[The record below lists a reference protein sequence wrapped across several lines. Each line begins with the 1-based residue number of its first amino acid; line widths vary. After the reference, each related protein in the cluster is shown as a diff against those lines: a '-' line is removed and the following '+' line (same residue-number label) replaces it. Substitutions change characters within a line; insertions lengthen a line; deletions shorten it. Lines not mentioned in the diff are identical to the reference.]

1 MRTLILSLAIASFT
15 LHASIPEAE
24 LHMQAREYDQAL
36 TKLKAWFLLANTPNH
51 DYTAYLAGLASYHSD
66 DDPGVLEWTA
76 HFEDKFADSAW
87 ARKARFLR
95 AKALIRQRKHEA
107 ANAIYEAEALR
118 LFDPARKEKHAQLL
132 VDLADELSR
141 EPDPK
146 DPAAPPANYA
156 QARTLYQQVLG
167 MAIGRG
173 LEDNVR
179 FKVAGVLTKLQDWN
193 AAQKA
198 YRDYL
203 AKFDPTWAGSVG
215 SPDRFQGKLPADPE
229 PAGAHRLDARFRL
242 AEVQLSLCGQRI
254 IVTPGHRHQAIQNP
268 SNAVSV
274 LPTLQVAR
282 KNLQDLIALL
292 LAEDQ
297 ARAAPK
303 DAGSALIGDAR
314 WTLVRTYNLPHPA
327 PGELDAG
334 IDAIRAFTGKHP
346 RHPRATDASR
356 LIATTYQNAGR
367 IDDAISAFADF
378 AAAKNFT
385 FVPEDGETDPKI
397 KTGVSCAETFSKWT
411 KEAVFMIGQ
420 LRFNQRDYPAAISQW
435 ERYIAR
441 FPNGEHWSQCQGGI
455 INAEF
460 QIGIDAVSAKDYPTA
475 RRHFEVFLK
484 EHPLDARSRQILFIL
499 GQMHVATDDYAAAI
513 ADWARLI
520 SKYPNTE
527 ESSLAL
533 FRTAQL
539 QEKELA
545 NFDQALA
552 SYLRLKWGSRASK
565 AKQRVD
571 TLTAHKLAIE
581 TERTFRSNETA
592 QVKLAVR
599 NVEKVTVR
607 QYFLDLEAYFR
618 KTHRMDQVELLDV
631 DLIEPDATWE
641 VEIADFTK
649 YAPLEQQLAIPF
661 PENQPGVCI
670 IKVSEEDFEATTLVV
685 RSDID
690 LIVKSSRKETLVFA
704 QNRLRNAPAGG
715 ASVLFSDGKKII
727 GSGSTG
733 QDGVLRKTFESLRK
747 QSDIRVFVSTGHGVA
762 SNILSLSGLN
772 LNASLATKGY
782 IYPHN
787 SAYRPG
793 ETVQLRAIV
802 RDTAEGRYTVP
813 VGRKMKVQIKDPQGR
828 VIQQRDIPLSDFG
841 TLADTV
847 ELPGQIALGSYT
859 VTLSDGTN
867 IFNGNFQVQRYK
879 LEKMK
884 ASLDFSQPVY
894 FRGEPVVA
902 TIGLRYYWDAPVPNT
917 EVTYSLPDGR
927 KFTERTDAEGQIK
940 LTYDAS
946 GYLPGS
952 WLNFSVQVP
961 GENVQTQG
969 AAMLAVRGFEIQVKP
984 QQDVALV
991 GEPVAISFTTTDAA
1005 GEPTA
1010 RDFEVEVLR
1019 LVIPPKDPV
1028 LQEVPWL
1035 DNSVQTTGD
1044 ERKVATHKVGTNAEG
1059 HGSLSLRLDDGGRY
1073 ILRAKGKDR
1082 FDQTVTSHGELRIS
1096 DDADEIRLRFFA
1108 DKPTVQVGETLPIRL
1123 HSRVPD
1129 GFALIT
1135 YQGETI
1141 ISHDVRQI
1149 KKGFNPLSLAVGH
1162 DHFPNFRVEVTM
1174 LDGRELRTSHKDFR
1188 VEREL
1193 RVQVIPAKPSF
1204 APGETAEFAIEARDQ
1219 LDKPVEAE
1227 LSLALV
1233 NAALFEL
1240 YADDRTPILSY
1251 FQNEQWRVS
1260 EFRAT
1265 SNADFAYAG
1274 ATKEVE
1280 KSAQEEQER
1289 QERAGRERQR
1299 LQEAQQGGYGY
1310 SFNTPAQSQPQ
1321 MAQQELAQQ
1330 LNDVQ
1335 VTVGGQF
1342 FANGSIQLD
1351 SLSANFDAPHPVGGG
1366 GFGGGGGTAAKPR
1379 MIEAAARWLP
1389 AIRTNAQGKA
1399 TVSVELPDSIGEWR
1413 VTSIGVTTETLVGET
1428 KASVIT
1434 RKPFFLELKLPTI
1447 VQEGDQLRIL
1457 ATVHADA
1464 EIAGEATVTLNDQT
1478 RKVSIADGQP
1488 AELLF
1493 DAITVPNAATLRL
1506 AAKATLGDHSD
1517 AIQQDLPIRAW
1528 GLPMSTRIGGVASA
1542 SLRQDITLPS
1552 DREYRWR
1559 TLDIAISPTLEK
1571 AVLRM
1576 AKANSG
1582 YAAADLL
1589 AVVAGIDYAK
1599 DRDTDTTAM
1608 FAEARRLTLEL
1619 LSSQRKDGH
1628 WLVNEG
1634 GNAYKTADAY
1644 HALVRA
1650 RALGIIVPADALSK
1664 AEAGLRSS
1672 FSRLSSNDNENKTHL
1687 QFGLA
1692 ANKQADFSAVNRLY
1706 RERSRL
1712 SALALARLG
1721 NIFLGLDRREI
1732 AKELLA
1738 LAAPKLDGNL
1748 HASALTLSL
1757 YAALQPDAKEA
1768 ATLADTLLAG
1778 HGCFRF
1784 LEPRTHGHA
1793 TAALA
1798 AHFGPGRDAQ
1808 TDLQLIVFVNDTQ
1821 VALDLTG
1828 SGNFVIPTDLIK
1840 DSNQIRIEVAGAG
1853 RFAWAATLTGFSP
1866 EMKNPKSFR
1875 SRIEWRRYYHDNLT
1889 YGNRRLKA
1897 NSSSIVK
1904 NLPVGE
1910 QVRVYVDTYNYT
1922 TYKEP
1927 WIWEEYFPLG
1937 TTLVPGSIKPGSAKR
1952 YEVGDGKITF
1962 YLPTGSLRDI
1972 EYRLVAYAPGT
1983 YRVLP
1988 SVIRSRFQP
1997 QRMIVG
2003 PTSEL
2008 TILAPGEDSPD
2019 PYSMNTSEHFEL
2031 ARLNFD
2037 DKNYDTALEHL
2048 NVLFKT
2054 KNRPYEKDV
2063 ARMLLWIHTSE
2074 GYFDAA
2080 KIVQMFEILR
2090 ERHPDLT
2097 IPFDRILVVGRAY
2110 REIGEFERAW
2120 LVFRASIDGS
2130 FVRDT
2135 SISATLEDHNQF
2147 LASMAYLRALWREY
2161 PDRADIV
2168 AAKLAWANA
2177 LFTESVNAD
2186 THRKLARPTPLL
2198 SKETIDKID
2207 RVSMLADSAAMTHQF
2222 LTLFPEDPQADDAA
2236 FAMLN
2241 SLFAL
2246 EDYPRVVGS
2255 GTRYVANFA
2264 KSDFRTSF
2272 EYMAA
2277 LGHFWQYHYEDA
2289 LGLALEV
2296 ARGESKDRDFARYIT
2311 AQIYHTQGNP
2321 AEAIEW
2327 YEKVR
2332 QAYPDAA
2339 QSIDYFEE
2347 QKIAMDEVHTFT
2359 PGEDVS
2365 LELDYRNIKEAF
2377 LQIYKVDL
2385 MKLYLREKNLSN
2397 ITKVR
2402 LAGISPE
2409 LEQRIQLGNGKD
2421 YADKMRQVQL
2431 DLKDEGAYLVIVR
2444 GDDLFTSGLVLITP
2458 LRLEIQEDAGAGSI
2472 RVNVR
2477 DRETGRYI
2485 PKVHVKAIGSADSDF
2500 RAGDTDLRG
2509 IFATDGLNGLPTVI
2523 ARAEDSRY
2531 AFYRGEHS
2539 LGNANR
2545 NNAPRQQQRGQAT
2558 QQLELNDYLKNAT
2571 DLNIFNNGQQIK
2583 GWDSLRRSGKG
2594 GVQIKKAR

>member
-1 MRTLILSLAIASFT
+1 MRPIALFLAIASFT

-24 LHMQAREYDQAL
+24 LHIQAREYDQAL
-36 TKLKAWFLLANTPNH
+36 TKLKAWFLLANNPNH
-51 DYTAYLAGLASYHSD
+51 DYTAYLAALASYHSD
-66 DDPGVLEWTA
+66 EDPAVLEWTG
-76 HFEDKFADSAW
+76 HFEDKFANSTW

-95 AKALIRQRKHEA
+95 AKALIRQREHEA
-107 ANAIYEAEALR
+107 ANAIYEAEARR
-118 LFDPARKEKHAQLL
+118 LFEPARKEKHAQLL
-132 VDLADELSR
+132 VDLADELAHKS
-141 EPDPK
+141 D
-146 DPAAPPANYA
+146 DVAAPPPNYA
-156 QARTLYQQVLG
+156 QARKLYEQVLT

-173 LEDNVR
+173 LEDSVR
-179 FKVAGVLTKLQDWN
+179 FKLASTLASLEDWN
-193 AAQKA
+193 GAQKA

-203 AKFDPTWAGSVG
+203 AKFDPTWAGPVG
-215 SPDRFQGKLPADPE
+215 SPTRFQGKLPADPD

-242 AEVQLSLCGQRI
+242 AEVQLAICGQRV
-254 IVTPGHRHQAIQNP
+254 IVTPGHRHQAIRVQQNAA
-268 SNAVSV
+268 NV

-282 KNLQDLIALL
+282 KNLQDLVALL
-292 LAEDQ
+292 LAED
-297 ARAAPK
+297 RA
-303 DAGSALIGDAR
+303 DSALIGDAR

-327 PGELDAG
+327 PGELDAA
-334 IDAIRAFTGKHP
+334 IDAIRSFTAAHP

-356 LIATTYQNAGR
+356 LIATAYQNAGR
-367 IDDAISAFADF
+367 IDDAIAAFADF

-397 KTGVSCAETFSKWT
+397 KTGQSCAETFAKWT

-420 LRFNQRDYPAAISQW
+420 LRFNQRDYPAAVAQW

-441 FPNGEHWSQCQGGI
+441 FPNGEHWSQCQSGI

-460 QIGIDAVSAKDYPTA
+460 QIGLDAVGAKDYPNA
-475 RRHFEVFLK
+475 RRHFEAFLK
-484 EHPLDARSRQILFIL
+484 KYPLDARSRQILFIL

-539 QEKELA
+539 QENELT

-552 SYLRLKWGSRASK
+552 SYLRLKWGSWASK
-565 AKQRVD
+565 AKKRVD
-571 TLTAHKLAIE
+571 TLTAHSLKIE

-592 QVKLAVR
+592 QVKLSAR

-641 VEIADFTK
+641 VEIADFAK
-649 YAPLEQQLAIPF
+649 YAPIEQQLDIPF
-661 PENQPGVCI
+661 PENEPGVCI
-670 IKVSEEDFEATTLVV
+670 IKVSEEDYEATTLVV

-690 LIVKSSRKETLVFA
+690 LIVKSSRKESLVFV
-704 QNRLRNAPAGG
+704 QNRLRNLPAGG

-727 GSGSTG
+727 GGGSTG
-733 QDGVLRKTFESLRK
+733 MDGVIRKTFDSLVN
-747 QSDIRVFVSTGHGVA
+747 QSDVRVFVRTGHGVA

-782 IYPHN
+782 IYPHK

-802 RDTAEGRYTVP
+802 RDAVDGRYQVP
-813 VGRKMKVQIKDPQGR
+813 AGRKMTVQIKHKSR
-828 VIQQRDIPLSDFG
+828 VIQEREIALSDFG
-841 TLADTV
+841 TLSETV
-847 ELPGQIALGSYT
+847 ELPAQASLGHYVVS
-859 VTLSDGTN
+859 VSDGKN
-867 IFNGNFQVQRYK
+867 IFVGKFLVQRYK

-884 ASLDFSQPVY
+884 ATLDFSQPVY

-917 EVTYSLPDGR
+917 EVKYSLPDGR
-927 KFTERTDAEGQIK
+927 EFTERTDAEGKIT

-946 GYLPGS
+946 GFLPGS

-961 GENVQTQG
+961 GENVQAQG
-969 AAMLAVRGFEIQVKP
+969 SAMLAERGFEIAVLP
-984 QQDVALV
+984 QQDVALA
-991 GEPVAISFTTTDAA
+991 GEPVAISFKTTDAA

-1035 DNSVQTTGD
+1035 DSAGQTTGD
-1044 ERKVATHKVGTNAEG
+1044 ERKVSTHKVSTNAEG
-1059 HGSLSLRLDDGGRY
+1059 HGSLSLSLDDGGHY
-1073 ILRAKGKDR
+1073 IMRAKGKDR
-1082 FDQTVTSHGELRIS
+1082 FEQTVTSHGELRIS
-1096 DDADEIRLRFFA
+1096 DDADDVRLRFFA
-1108 DKPTVQVGETLPIRL
+1108 DKPTVQAGETLPIRL

-1141 ISHDVRQI
+1141 ISHDVRHI
-1149 KKGFNPLSLAVGH
+1149 KKGFNPLKLAVSH

-1188 VEREL
+1188 VERKL
-1193 RVQVIPAKPSF
+1193 RVQVKPAKPSF

-1233 NAALFEL
+1233 NAALFDL

-1265 SNADFAYAG
+1265 SNADFAYSG
-1274 ATKEVE
+1274 VTKEVE

-1310 SFNTPAQSQPQ
+1310 SFNAPAQSQPQ

-1335 VTVGGQF
+1335 VTVGGQV

-1351 SLSANFDAPHPVGGG
+1351 SLSANFDAPHPVAGGG
-1366 GFGGGGGTAAKPR
+1366 LGGGGGAAAKPR

-1542 SLRQDITLPS
+1542 SLRQDITLPT

-1559 TLDIAISPTLEK
+1559 TLDIAIYPTVEQ
-1571 AVLRM
+1571 AVLLM

-1582 YAAADLL
+1582 YAPADLL

-1599 DRDTDTTAM
+1599 ERDEDNSERL
-1608 FAEARRLTLEL
+1608 AEARRLTLEL
-1619 LSSQRKDGH
+1619 LSSQRGDGH

-1634 GNAYKTADAY
+1634 GNSYKPADAY
-1644 HALVRA
+1644 YALVRA
-1650 RALGIIVPADALSK
+1650 REQGIAVPNDALAK
-1664 AEAGLRSS
+1664 AETALKNS
-1672 FSRLSSNDNENKTHL
+1672 FSRLSSNDNENKAHF
-1687 QFGLA
+1687 QFALS
-1692 ANKQADFSAVNRLY
+1692 ANNKADFSAVNRLY

-1712 SALALARLG
+1712 SALALTRLG
-1721 NIFLGLDRREI
+1721 NVFLALDRKEF
-1732 AKELLA
+1732 AGELLA
-1738 LAAPKLDGNL
+1738 LATPKLDGNL
-1748 HASALTLSL
+1748 HATALALSL
-1757 YAALQPDAKEA
+1757 QAALESA
-1768 ATLADTLLAG
+1768 AEQAGTFADSLLAG
-1778 HGCFRF
+1778 RGCFHF

-1798 AHFGPGRDAQ
+1798 AHFGAGRDAQ
-1808 TDLQLIVFVNDTQ
+1808 TDLRLIVSVNGK
-1821 VALDLTG
+1821 VL
-1828 SGNFVIPTDLIK
+1828 PTLKAFPSTVSCPAELIE
-1840 DSNQIRIEVAGAG
+1840 DSNQIRIEVEGAG

-1866 EMKNPKSFR
+1866 EMKSPNTYR
-1875 SRIEWRRYYHDNLT
+1875 SRVEWRRYYHDNLT

-1904 NLPVGE
+1904 NLPAGE

-1927 WIWEEYFPLG
+1927 WIWEEYLPLG
-1937 TTLVPGSIKPGSAKR
+1937 TTLVPGSIKAGNAKR
-1952 YEVGDGKITF
+1952 YEIGDGKITF
-1962 YLPTGSLRDI
+1962 YLPNGALRDI

-2008 TILAPGEDSPD
+2008 TILAPGEESPD

-2037 DKNYDTALEHL
+2037 DSRPQGDSLGKHYDTALEHL
-2048 NVLFKT
+2048 NVLFCI

-2074 GYFDAA
+2074 GYFDAD

-2198 SKETIDKID
+2198 SKEAIDKID
-2207 RVSMLADSAAMTHQF
+2207 RVSMLADSATMTHQF
-2222 LTLFPEDPQADDAA
+2222 LTLFPENPQADDAA

-2241 SLFAL
+2241 TLFAL

-2264 KSDFRTSF
+2264 KSAFRTSF

-2409 LEQRIQLGNGKD
+2409 LEKRIQLGDGKD
-2421 YADKMRQVQL
+2421 YADKMREVQL

-2444 GDDLFTSGLVLITP
+2444 VDDLFTSGLVLITP

-2571 DLNIFNNGQQIK
+2571 DLNNFNNTNQIQ